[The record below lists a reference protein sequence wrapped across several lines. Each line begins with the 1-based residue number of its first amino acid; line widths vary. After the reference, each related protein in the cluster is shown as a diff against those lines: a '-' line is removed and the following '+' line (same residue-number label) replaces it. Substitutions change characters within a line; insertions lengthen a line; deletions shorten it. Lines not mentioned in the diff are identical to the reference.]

1 MSDFEYKKIEN
12 GISIIKYTGEET
24 VINIPDKIDG
34 LPVISIGSK
43 AFAENHHITS
53 VTIPD
58 SVANI
63 KKNALDCYDIKKII
77 FTGRKN
83 LDEIELDDEWKGI
96 SNPKI
101 VFKPK
106 KTGFF
111 GLFKS

>member
-1 MSDFEYKKIEN
+1 MADRIGTNTECLLPKII
-12 GISIIKYTGEET
+12 ISQALLYPTAWQ
-24 VINIPDKIDG
+24 
-34 LPVISIGSK
+34 IS
-43 AFAENHHITS
+43 
-53 VTIPD
+53 
-58 SVANI
+58 
-63 KKNALDCYDIKKII
+63 KNALDCFNIKKII
-77 FTGRKN
+77 FIGRKK